1 VTRRGTSRAGIAA
14 AAATGI
20 AVAAGLAH
28 RHRRRRRP
36 DDADRVR
43 ILDPEGPPLI
53 DATGGAR
60 SVQAAE
66 LRVTDAELEALWS
79 PGGLERL
86 ARTYWSFLPRI
97 SLGLIRVRYTSSARL
112 ILLLGRPL
120 VLLSF
125 GPPAYEL
132 DDTQGFARWPIHG
145 GLLLS
150 ARGRPSRGALQIGI
164 RRRGPAGPGEQT
176 LGVEVSVVDFV
187 PTIAWLFGRGIY
199 AATQSR
205 IHVLVTHAFLRS
217 LARSDLA
224 APPGGSSPAGAGG

>member
-1 VTRRGTSRAGIAA
+1 
-14 AAATGI
+14 
-20 AVAAGLAH
+20 
-28 RHRRRRRP
+28 
-36 DDADRVR
+36 VR

-53 DATGGAR
+53 DAAGGAR

-66 LRVTDAELEALWS
+66 IRVTDAQLEALWS

-97 SLGLIRVRYTSSARL
+97 SLGLIKVRYSPAARL
-112 ILLLGRPL
+112 ILLVGRPL

-125 GPPAYEL
+125 GPPDYEL

-164 RRRGPAGPGEQT
+164 RRRGPAGPGDQT

-187 PTIAWLFGRGIY
+187 PTIAWLFGRRIY

-224 APPGGSSPAGAGG
+224 PPPGAGG